1 MRVLLDEHLP
11 YRLRQLFAASIEV
24 VTVGYQRWKG
34 MKNGEL
40 LRKASTE
47 FDAFITMDKGFLYQQ
62 NLEKI
67 QIGIV
72 LLNAESNRYAHLAP
86 LIPQV
91 NVVLKTLKKGQVVTV
106 SREQTTTR
114 KNQDKMTS

>member
-11 YRLRQLFAASIEV
+11 HRLRQLFASPIEV
-24 VTVGYQRWKG
+24 VTVGYKGWKG
-34 MKNGEL
+34 LKNGEL
-40 LRKASTE
+40 LRKASAE
-47 FDAFITMDKGFLYQQ
+47 FDAFVTMDKGFLYQQ

-72 LLNAESNRYAHLAP
+72 LLEAESNRYAHLTP

-91 NVVLKTLKKGQVVTV
+91 NTVLKTLKQGQIVSVSMKQAVT
-106 SREQTTTR
+106 
-114 KNQDKMTS
+114 NQKTDIS

>member
-11 YRLRQLFAASIEV
+11 HRLRQLFAAPIEV
-24 VTVGYQRWKG
+24 VTVGYQGWQG
-34 MKNGEL
+34 LKNGEL
-40 LRKASTE
+40 LRKTSVE

-72 LLNAESNRYAHLAP
+72 LLEAESNRYAHLAP

-91 NVVLKTLKKGQVVTV
+91 DVVLKTLKNGQVASVNI
-106 SREQTTTR
+106 EQTVTR
-114 KNQDKMTS
+114 GNQDSMTS